1 MEDKD
6 FKSMMSEHE
15 AGKARGPPS
24 GSHFAKMQN
33 ASIWGVKPNFMGEGK
48 DWVMPENIPEAKENN
63 EHVEKADDIKETKD
77 AESTDAGAQKP
88 VSPLTGE
95 GNLTKSADG
104 TVPFKDIM
112 VEKTFH
118 PVDIPSNGTPEGAVG
133 AYKQHKLD
141 NADYAR
147 ADKAKE
153 SRIKTARSSPDDVS
167 TDDYGSREIDDEDY
181 EDESDSTDEDED
193 GDEISETVTRKSA
206 FGTEL
211 RPFKDIM
218 KER

>member
-6 FKSMMSEHE
+6 FKSMMDEHE

-63 EHVEKADDIKETKD
+63 EHVEKADTIQEAKPAETT
-77 AESTDAGAQKP
+77 STTTPAA
-88 VSPLTGE
+88 VSPMEGV
-95 GNLTKSADG
+95 GNLTPK
-104 TVPFKDIM
+104 
-112 VEKTFH
+112 
-118 PVDIPSNGTPEGAVG
+118 
-133 AYKQHKLD
+133 
-141 NADYAR
+141 R
-147 ADKAKE
+147 A
-153 SRIKTARSSPDDVS
+153 
-167 TDDYGSREIDDEDY
+167 
-181 EDESDSTDEDED
+181 
-193 GDEISETVTRKSA
+193 SA

>member
-63 EHVEKADDIKETKD
+63 EHVEKADTIQEAKPAETT
-77 AESTDAGAQKP
+77 STATATG
-88 VSPLTGE
+88 VSPMEGV
-95 GNLTKSADG
+95 GNLTPK
-104 TVPFKDIM
+104 
-112 VEKTFH
+112 
-118 PVDIPSNGTPEGAVG
+118 
-133 AYKQHKLD
+133 
-141 NADYAR
+141 R
-147 ADKAKE
+147 A
-153 SRIKTARSSPDDVS
+153 
-167 TDDYGSREIDDEDY
+167 
-181 EDESDSTDEDED
+181 
-193 GDEISETVTRKSA
+193 SA

-211 RPFKDIM
+211 RPFKDM
-218 KER
+218 MVRKSDSEE